1 MQKNLKF
8 LKTSTSNGE
17 GAKKAMLQ
25 SDQVLTQLKIIDD
38 HATWNVLKRQ
48 QSWSNNTIN
57 PSSYYSPK
65 PTLALHMMKCRP

>member
-1 MQKNLKF
+1 LQKNLKF

-38 HATWNVLKRQ
+38 HAT
-48 QSWSNNTIN
+48 
-57 PSSYYSPK
+57 
-65 PTLALHMMKCRP
+65 